1 MTDEVMAKRVWT
13 TPSLETLEMKE
24 TRNGTN
30 EGTESGDFVEVNRS

>member
-24 TRNGTN
+24 TRFG
-30 EGTESGDFVEVNRS
+30 EEAGTETEAAPDGGS